1 VRRNTFVTASLAMF
15 GLVLASFLL
24 LGFGRLALPYRTA
37 RLLAAPTLLAAGAL
51 TVVLVAQAVLVLVG
65 VREFE

>member
-1 VRRNTFVTASLAMF
+1 MRRNTFVSASLATF
-15 GLVLASFLL
+15 GLVLASFLV

-51 TVVLVAQAVLVLVG
+51 TVVLVAQACLVLLG

>member
-1 VRRNTFVTASLAMF
+1 MRRNTFVTASLATF
-15 GLVLASFLL
+15 GLVLVSFLL

-51 TVVLVAQAVLVLVG
+51 TVVLGAQAVLVLAG
-65 VREFE
+65 FRDFE

>member
-1 VRRNTFVTASLAMF
+1 MRRNTFVTASLATF
-15 GLVLASFLL
+15 GLVLASFLV

-51 TVVLVAQAVLVLVG
+51 TVVLVAQACLVLLG

>member
-1 VRRNTFVTASLAMF
+1 MF

-24 LGFGRLALPYRTA
+24 LGFGRLALPYRVA
-37 RLLAAPTLLAAGAL
+37 RLLAAPPMLAAGAFA
-51 TVVLVAQAVLVLVG
+51 VVLVSQACLVLLG

>member
-1 VRRNTFVTASLAMF
+1 VQRNTFVTASLATF
-15 GLVLASFLL
+15 GLVLASFLV

-51 TVVLVAQAVLVLVG
+51 TVVLVAQAALVLAG
-65 VREFE
+65 VRDFE

>member
-1 VRRNTFVTASLAMF
+1 VRRNTFVTASLATF
-15 GLVLASFLL
+15 GLVLASFLV

-51 TVVLVAQAVLVLVG
+51 TVVLVAQACLVLLG